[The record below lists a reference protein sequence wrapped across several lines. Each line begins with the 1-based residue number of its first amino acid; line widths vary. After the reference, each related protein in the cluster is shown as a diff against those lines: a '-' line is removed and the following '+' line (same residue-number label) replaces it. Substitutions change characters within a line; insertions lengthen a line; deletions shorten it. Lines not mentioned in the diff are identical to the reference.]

1 MIGETQ
7 YGAFRGRKLI
17 QQRGEIGGTRSV
29 FVKVKGI
36 KNELVYPTF
45 GGKVM
50 NAPKGAGF
58 KMFAG
63 DLAWF
68 KTDDNGVNPE
78 IYLLKTYLVESVS
91 GSVVNIV
98 RDGFKHVPFVGDK
111 VGVAPETIGGEMTG
125 STITKVV
132 ATKVGNVAVWACT
145 VDKAI
150 SAEKGAVLVETN
162 EAGKKMLVEVV
173 NAVVDADADML
184 DAGAGA
190 DNKFEG
196 ARYYYTPALGG
207 IMYIHK
213 MSPMPACVLK
223 LNESKINGWF
233 QIQSV

>member
-1 MIGETQ
+1 MISEIQ

-17 QQRGEIGGTRSV
+17 QKSGEIGGTRSV

-50 NAPKGAGF
+50 NPPKGQGF

-63 DLAWF
+63 DLCWY
-68 KTDDNGVNPE
+68 KTDNKGINPE

-98 RDGFKHVPFVGDK
+98 RDGYKHIPYVGDK
-111 VGVAPETIGGEMTG
+111 IGVAPEEVGGEMTAV
-125 STITKVV
+125 TITKVELS
-132 ATKVGNVAVWACT
+132 KVGDVAVWACT
-145 VDKAI
+145 TDAPLTA
-150 SAEKGAVLVETN
+150 SKGDVLVEAN
-162 EAGKKMLVEVV
+162 EEGTMLVQVV
-173 NAVVDADADML
+173 NGVLDSDIDML
-184 DAGAGA
+184 DAGATA
-190 DNKFEG
+190 SNQFEG
-196 ARYYYTPALGG
+196 ARYHYTPALGG

-213 MSPMPACVLK
+213 MSPMPACVLA

>member
-50 NAPKGAGF
+50 NPPKGQGF

-63 DLAWF
+63 DLCWY
-68 KTDDNGVNPE
+68 KTDDKGVNPE
-78 IYLLKTYLVESVS
+78 IYLLKTYLVESAN
-91 GSVVNIV
+91 GNVVNIV
-98 RDGFKHVPFVGDK
+98 KDGFKHVPFVGDK
-111 VGVAPETIGGEMTG
+111 IGVAPEEVGGAMA
-125 STITKVV
+125 SVTITKVEV
-132 ATKVGNVAVWACT
+132 AKVGNVAVWACT
-145 VDKAI
+145 TSAELA
-150 SAEKGAVLVETN
+150 AEKGDVLVEANDMGT
-162 EAGKKMLVEVV
+162 MLVQKV
-173 NAVVDADADML
+173 NAVVDCDADML
-184 DAGAGA
+184 DAAATA

-196 ARYYYTPALGG
+196 ARYHYTPALGG

-213 MSPMPACVLK
+213 MSPVPACVLK
-223 LNESKINGWF
+223 LNESKVNGWF

>member
-50 NAPKGAGF
+50 NAPRGNGF

-63 DLAWF
+63 DLAWY

-78 IYLLKTYLVESVS
+78 VYLLKTYLVESVS
-91 GSVVNIV
+91 GTTVNIV
-98 RDGFKHVPFVGDK
+98 RDGYKHVPFVGDK
-111 VGVAPETIGGEMTG
+111 VGVAPEKVGGAMTG

-132 ATKVGNVAVWACT
+132 ATKVGDVAVWACT

-150 SAEKGAVLVETN
+150 TAEKGAVLVETN
-162 EAGKKMLVEVV
+162 EAGNKMLVEVI

-184 DAGAGA
+184 DAGATA
-190 DNKFEG
+190 ENKFEG
-196 ARYYYTPALGG
+196 ARYFYTPALGG

-213 MSPMPACVLK
+213 MSPMPACVLA